1 MGKDDAKR
9 KEDNVNE
16 ILVQLGL
23 QGLASDQAKEVLAAM
38 RQAEAAEDEDDASD
52 EDTQED
58 KSLLASVR
66 RWMSEYGQADFGDET
81 LRDFNLKVRFQ
92 GHVNTTPPDH
102 LRCMVRILVEEAC
115 TACNLAD
122 VKQPTPVSKALQP

>member
-102 LRCMVRILVEEAC
+102 LECILEVMSTDAYKTLDLKE
-115 TACNLAD
+115 
-122 VKQPTPVSKALQP
+122 VKQGL